1 MIKHNDKVV
10 RMMKFLIYMV
20 MLCLVMTGCSVG
32 KKDNDTENAQQKNVS
47 MKNVGYTNE
56 KTKPNEKLA
65 DHLADIASRIPGVR
79 DATAVVVG
87 KYAVVGIDVK
97 AKLDRTRVDSIKYSV
112 AESLKHDPNGAN
124 AVVVADVDTYE
135 RLNQMGKQIRNGKT
149 GEGIL
154 DELAAIVGRVVPQV
168 PNDMIENKETNP
180 VKENDKQLPKGEENE
195 LKKEQE
201 DQSNK
206 HLQR

>member
-1 MIKHNDKVV
+1 
-10 RMMKFLIYMV
+10 MKILIYML
-20 MLCLVMTGCSVG
+20 MICFAITGCSIG
-32 KKDNDTENAQQKNVS
+32 KQDNAKEKPEQKNMSMRNVS
-47 MKNVGYTNE
+47 YKADEN
-56 KTKPNEKLA
+56 KPNEKVA
-65 DHLADIASRIPGVR
+65 DHLASLAASIPGVR
-79 DATAVVVG
+79 DATAVVIG

-97 AKLDRTRVDSIKYSV
+97 AKLDRSRVDSIKYSV

-135 RLNQMGKQIRNGKT
+135 RLKRMGNQIKHGKA

-154 DELAAIVGRVVPQV
+154 DELAAIVGRVMPQV

-180 VKENDKQLPKGEENE
+180 IKENDKQLPKDEENE

-201 DQSNK
+201 DQSNN

>member
-1 MIKHNDKVV
+1 
-10 RMMKFLIYMV
+10 MKILIYML
-20 MLCLVMTGCSVG
+20 MICFAITGCSIE
-32 KKDNDTENAQQKNVS
+32 KKESAQEKPEQKNVS
-47 MKNVGYTNE
+47 MKNVNYNYNNN
-56 KTKPNEKLA
+56 KPNEKVA
-65 DHLADIASRIPGVR
+65 DHLASLASSVPGVK

-97 AKLDRTRVDSIKYSV
+97 AKLDRTRVESIKYSV

-135 RLNQMGKQIRNGKT
+135 RLRQIGKQIQHGKT

-154 DELAAIVGRVVPQV
+154 DELAAIVGRVMPQV

-180 VKENDKQLPKGEENE
+180 IKENDKQLPKSEENE
-195 LKKEQE
+195 LRKEQE
-201 DQSNK
+201 DQSNN
-206 HLQR
+206 HLKR

>member
-1 MIKHNDKVV
+1 
-10 RMMKFLIYMV
+10 MKILIYMLMICFV
-20 MLCLVMTGCSVG
+20 ITGCSIG
-32 KKDNDTENAQQKNVS
+32 KQDNAKEKPEQKNMS
-47 MKNVGYTNE
+47 MQNVNYKANE
-56 KTKPNEKLA
+56 NKPNEKVA
-65 DHLADIASRIPGVR
+65 DHLASLAASIPGVR
-79 DATAVVVG
+79 DATAVVIG

-97 AKLDRTRVDSIKYSV
+97 AKLDRSRVDSIKYSV

-135 RLNQMGKQIRNGKT
+135 RLKRMGDQIKHGKA

-154 DELAAIVGRVVPQV
+154 DELAAIVGRVMPQV

-180 VKENDKQLPKGEENE
+180 IKDNDKQLPKNEENE

-201 DQSNK
+201 DQSNN